1 MLYINNPCK
10 SPVNLETKK
19 ENIMTDYAALSLT
32 ELKEEAKKRGLKG
45 ISTMRKPEKLNCYL
59 HRKHRKAKRQQKR

>member
-1 MLYINNPCK
+1 
-10 SPVNLETKK
+10 
-19 ENIMTDYAALSLT
+19 MTDYAALSLT